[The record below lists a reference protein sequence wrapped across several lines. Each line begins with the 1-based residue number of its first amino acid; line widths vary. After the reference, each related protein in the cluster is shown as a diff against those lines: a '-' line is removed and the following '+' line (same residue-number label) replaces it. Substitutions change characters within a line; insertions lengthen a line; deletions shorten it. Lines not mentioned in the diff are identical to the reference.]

1 MIAQVATEPPLDKA
15 QILDGIGKLPE
26 KAFADALIEHIM
38 FMQSIANGVEQTASG
53 NATLHEQAM
62 LEIRSWR
69 KF

>member
-26 KAFADALIEHIM
+26 KASADALIEHIM

-53 NATLHEQAM
+53 NATPHEQAM